1 MESMPGKGAA
11 SPKKLGRCKFV
22 GGGLRIQGSGLK
34 VWDSGFRYF
43 GLQLAVAIRGM
54 MQDCE
59 GCDFEKLAPA

>member
-11 SPKKLGRCKFV
+11 SPKNSEGANLRG

-59 GCDFEKLAPA
+59 GCDSRS